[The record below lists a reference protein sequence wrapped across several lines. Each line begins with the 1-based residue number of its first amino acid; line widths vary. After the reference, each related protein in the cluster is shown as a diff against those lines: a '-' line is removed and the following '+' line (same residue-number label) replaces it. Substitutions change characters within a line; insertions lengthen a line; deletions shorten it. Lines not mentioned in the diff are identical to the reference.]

1 MRAAPLPSRNR
12 HSSIIAELDEL
23 VSALP
28 PSRPLYSK
36 ELAQQIGT
44 SVRTLQSAS
53 LSARGMSLHSY
64 LRLKRLS
71 EARLQLSTGAFS
83 VKSAALANGFWHL
96 GDFSR
101 VYRSTFG
108 EMPSQ
113 TLARARAVNILPFRA
128 PRESKPKVVLVSS
141 LSRQRKPRPL
151 CGSRQRSLMARRIGR
166 RHCQETSG

>member
-1 MRAAPLPSRNR
+1 MVKRAMRATPINMLPTRER
-12 HSSIIAELDEL
+12 HSAIVADLDEL

-36 ELAQQIGT
+36 ELARQIGT

-53 LSARGMSLHSY
+53 LSVVGMSLHSY
-64 LRLKRLS
+64 LRLRRLS
-71 EARLQLSTGAFS
+71 QVRLQLSMSAFS

-101 VYRSTFG
+101 VYCRTFG

-113 TLARARAVNILPFRA
+113 TLARAKRG
-128 PRESKPKVVLVSS
+128 
-141 LSRQRKPRPL
+141 KPRDLPTVQPEEGKPTL
-151 CGSRQRSLMARRIGR
+151 APGGWNPA
-166 RHCQETSG
+166 